1 MTKYSGKFFSAEMR
15 LSDFSCL
22 SFFADSRENCI
33 FAVGKFLLL
42 GEQYK
47 LLGEQHKLL
56 SKQHKMLG
64 EQQKKDFEPRKFARR
79 LNIICMEYNQ

>member
-1 MTKYSGKFFSAEMR
+1 M
-15 LSDFSCL
+15 SDFSCL

-47 LLGEQHKLL
+47 LLGEQYKLLGEQYKLLGEQHKL
-56 SKQHKMLG
+56 LG